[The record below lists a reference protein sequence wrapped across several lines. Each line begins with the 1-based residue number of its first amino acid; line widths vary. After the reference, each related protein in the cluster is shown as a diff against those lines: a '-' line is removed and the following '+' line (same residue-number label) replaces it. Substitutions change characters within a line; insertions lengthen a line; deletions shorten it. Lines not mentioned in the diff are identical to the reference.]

1 LLGIDEIGDIA
12 RGASRRGAVRSLSAA
27 LIAGFALLALAGSA
41 SAFSQRGYRY
51 NEALSFGSA
60 GSGAGQMLN
69 PSGVAVNQVTGEIYV
84 MDAGNNRVDE
94 FNPSHQFVRA
104 WGAGVKAGSTSK
116 EFQICTPETGCQ
128 KGAPGHG
135 KGQLHGAGSI
145 AVDSDPTS
153 PSFGD
158 VYVEIKHYEE
168 VVGSKE
174 KEIEFEFGL
183 IQKYSATGAVVGKIK
198 GWKEG
203 KGESEE
209 RFEEELHAIAIG
221 EKGELVAYNEEE
233 LIIFNNAVSNGF
245 VRKLEPEQLEGE
257 PADALA
263 VGRNNIFYMGHFEA
277 RTNPPAK
284 LISKYSLQPELN
296 NEGGIEEEEDGKIIE
311 ILVPLNEA
319 MVTEPSTGVAVSP
332 AKDDAFV
339 STANNVS
346 IFDAHDELVQKLGV
360 GSEEGALQNATQAVA
375 DDQTHEVLATDAGR
389 GRVTVFSTEPEGP
402 PRIEEAG
409 VSETTPTSTRFGAT
423 IAPGGAATEYS
434 FRYSTAE
441 VPEASKPCTAPCVE
455 VPAPAAQLPEGGEG
469 DFANVVTAPVPVAG
483 LSPSKRYNYIAI
495 AHNAH
500 GTVESAQQS
509 FKTQHTVLGEGL
521 ADGRRWEM
529 VSPPEGKNG
538 ALIYP
543 PRFEGGLIQ
552 AAADGHAITYVASN
566 AFEGAEGN
574 PAPEPAQILSTRADE
589 GETSS
594 WSTKDINTP
603 AQVAGGVEAGAAPE
617 YWVFSPDLSEAV
629 LFPKNGTQLSSEAIP
644 KENTFYVRHNE
655 VCASEPASCYTPVL
669 NASDVTAQEE
679 VKGEMRR
686 FRFGLEHKW
695 FFPVSITADHKVV
708 FWSEPQLTTQ
718 QTEKLGNVYEWDGN
732 KLTLVNVSTA
742 GTPLAGALIGYRNA
756 IVRNAVSPDG
766 NRVVFST
773 IEKNPEPPH
782 MYQRNLATGKT
793 LQVDKPEAGV
803 VPQPKSGGG
812 LAFQS
817 ASEDGSTIFFMD
829 DARLT
834 KDSTAVIGAPDLYVC
849 EVEESE
855 GGEPSCKLTDL
866 TVSGNAGEPA
876 NVQGGI
882 PGSAGDGHNVF
893 FVANA
898 VLAGGASKGTC
909 RNGLQTTL
917 DENEI
922 LAPNVC
928 NLYVRHRTGPG
939 SWAPPKLVA
948 TLSAEDEP
956 DWGLGGGGINLSKMT
971 SRVSPNGEWF
981 SFMSDRRLPTATNPA
996 GYNNRDVNSN
1006 RPDEE
1011 VFLYNA
1017 STEKL
1022 LCASCDPTGARPI
1035 GVHDV
1040 RNSGEGVGLAVDGP
1054 QNWFG
1059 QYLAANIPGWTAL
1072 SSNSA
1077 YYQPRYLLN
1086 SGRLYFNTSQ
1096 ALVPQDV
1103 NGSQQDVYQ
1112 YEPSGSKGPGGSTVC
1127 EEASETFAESANG
1140 CISLISSG
1148 RDPKESVFED
1158 ASETGN
1164 DVFFDTAARL
1174 SGLDSIEP
1182 TYDLYDAAVCGQ
1194 PGTQSCVPTPPPPE
1208 EECSE
1213 AGGCRNGGTEPGNTG
1228 AGLSR
1233 TLSSGTGGNSSKH
1246 EVLGQT
1252 AEEKPKPKPTTT
1264 LTRAQKYAKALKAC
1278 KKIKNKHKHA
1288 QCVASAKKKYGP
1300 KGKKTSKGKKIAKK
1314 AARR

>member
-12 RGASRRGAVRSLSAA
+12 RGANRRGAARSLCAA
-27 LIAGFALLALAGSA
+27 LIAAFALLALAGSA

-60 GSGAGQMLN
+60 GSGAGQMLE
-69 PSGVAVNQVTGEIYV
+69 PAGVAVNQVTGEIYV

-94 FNPSHQFVRA
+94 FNAAHVFQRA

-145 AVDSDPTS
+145 AVDSDPKS
-153 PSFGD
+153 KSFGD

-168 VVGSKE
+168 TVGSKE

-183 IQKYSATGAVVGKIK
+183 IQKYSATGAVIGKIK

-209 RFEEELHAIAIG
+209 RFEEELHAIAVG
-221 EKGELVAYNEEE
+221 ENGELVAYNEEE
-233 LIIFNNAVSNGF
+233 LIIFNSEVSNGF

-296 NEGGIEEEEDGKIIE
+296 EEGGIEEENGKVIE

-339 STANNVS
+339 STAGNVS

-360 GSEEGALQNATQAVA
+360 GSEEGALQSATQAVA
-375 DDQTHEVLATDAGR
+375 DDQTHEVLATDAGS
-389 GRVTVFSTEPEGP
+389 GRVTVFSLEPEGP
-402 PRIEEAG
+402 PKIEESG
-409 VSETTPTSTRFGAT
+409 VAKTTPTSTEFTAT
-423 IAPGGAATEYS
+423 IAPGGAASEYS
-434 FRYSTAE
+434 FRYSTGE
-441 VPEASKPCTAPCVE
+441 VPPASQPCASPCVE

-469 DFANVVTAPVPVAG
+469 DFANVIAPQIPVAG
-483 LSPSKRYNYIAI
+483 LAPATVYNFTAI
-495 AHNAH
+495 ARNAH

-529 VSPPEGKNG
+529 VSPPTGKNG

-574 PAPEPAQILSTRADE
+574 PAPEPAQILSSRTDE

-603 AQVAGGVEAGAAPE
+603 AKAAAGVEAGAPPE
-617 YWVFSPDLSEAV
+617 YWIFSPDLSEA
-629 LFPKNGTQLSSEAIP
+629 LLYPKNDEQLSSEAIP
-644 KENTFYVRHNE
+644 EEKTVYVRHSDI
-655 VCASEPASCYTPVL
+655 CPGEPAKCFTPVL
-669 NASDVTAQEE
+669 NASDVTAEE
-679 VKGEMRR
+679 EISGKKQRVH
-686 FRFGLEHKW
+686 FGLEHKKIK
-695 FFPVSITADHKVV
+695 PLVVTANHRVVLSSEVPLTSQPAAKVN
-708 FWSEPQLTTQ
+708 L
-718 QTEKLGNVYEWDGN
+718 YEWDGT
-732 KLTLVNVSTA
+732 KLVLVSTLSE
-742 GTPLAGALIGYRNA
+742 GTPLETAALGNA
-756 IVRNAVSPDG
+756 SAVTRNAVSSDG
-766 NRVVFST
+766 SRVVFSAVVSS
-773 IEKNPEPPH
+773 KRH
-782 MYQRNLATGKT
+782 LYQRDVATGKT
-793 LQVDKPEAGV
+793 LQLDIPEAGS
-803 VPQPKSGGG
+803 VPPTPTETGAGQM
-812 LAFQS
+812 LAYQS
-817 ASEDGSTIFFMD
+817 ASEDGSTIFFRD
-829 DARLT
+829 DIRLT
-834 KDSTAVIGAPDLYVC
+834 KDSTAKEGAPDLYVC
-849 EVEESE
+849 EVEEV
-855 GGEPSCKLTDL
+855 GGEPACKLTDL

-882 PGSAGDGHNVF
+882 PGNAADGHDVF

-898 VLAGGASKGTC
+898 VLAGGAQKGSC
-909 RNGLQTTL
+909 KLGLQTTL
-917 DENEI
+917 EENEI

-928 NLYVRHRTGPG
+928 NLYVRHRTGFG
-939 SWAPPKLVA
+939 SWSPPKLVA
-948 TLSAEDEP
+948 VLSAEDEP
-956 DWGLGGGGINLSKMT
+956 DWGLGAGGFNLAKMT
-971 SRVSPNGEWF
+971 SRVSPNGEWI

-996 GYNNRDVNSN
+996 GYNNRDANSN

-1011 VFLYNA
+1011 VFLYNSA
-1017 STEKL
+1017 TEKL

-1040 RNSGEGVGLAVDGP
+1040 RNSGEGIGLAVDGA

-1059 QYLAANIPGWTAL
+1059 LYLAANIPGWTAL

-1112 YEPSGSKGPGGSTVC
+1112 YEPSGTEGAGGSTVC
-1127 EEASETFAESANG
+1127 DETSDTYAESALG

-1174 SGLDSIEP
+1174 SLLDTAVP
-1182 TYDLYDAAVCGQ
+1182 TFDMYDAAVCGQ
-1194 PGTQSCVPTPPPPE
+1194 PGTESCVPTPLPPE
-1208 EECSE
+1208 EECNE
-1213 AGGCRNGGTEPGNTG
+1213 AAGGCRNGGGEVGGTG
-1228 AGLSR
+1228 AGLSL
-1233 TLSSGTGGNSSKH
+1233 TMNSGSGGNSSKH
-1246 EVLGQT
+1246 EVLPSK
-1252 AEEKPKPKPTTT
+1252 EEKPTPKPTPKP
-1264 LTRAQKYAKALKAC
+1264 TRAQLYAKALKAC
-1278 KKIKNKHKHA
+1278 KKIKSKHKHA
-1288 QCVASAKKKYGP
+1288 QCVAQAKKKYGP
-1300 KGKKTSKGKKIAKK
+1300 KGKKSAKK
-1314 AARR
+1314 SATKAGRR